1 MARYLEDQKLLDEKT
16 AALKIIKLPHPGIGW
31 IRTIRTAL
39 RMSQAELATILQMNQ
54 KSLHQL
60 EISEANMKI
69 RLESL
74 EKVANAL
81 DCELIYALVPRHA
94 LQDRYRDRAHAIATA
109 QLANIANTMELENQ
123 GVTISKK
130 MVDDLTDDLIKND
143 KVHWSLDV
151 Q

>member
-16 AALKIIKLPHPGIGW
+16 AALKVIKLPLPGIGW
-31 IRTIRTAL
+31 IRTIRTSL
-39 RMSQAELATILQMNQ
+39 RMSQVELATILQMNQ

-60 EISEANMKI
+60 ETSEANKKI

-81 DCELIYALVPRHA
+81 DCELVYALVPRRA
-94 LQDRYRDRAHAIATA
+94 LQDRYRDRAHTIATA
-109 QLANIANTMELENQ
+109 QLANVANTMELENQ
-123 GVTISKK
+123 GVKISKK
-130 MVDDLTDDLIKND
+130 MVDDLTDDLIRND